1 MTKYKRVPLSQG
13 ELNYNLMS
21 FHTSKNYSK
30 LVADTYIPAISSALD
45 LHMRTIQ
52 NISRFYGVVN
62 TYLLASFINKKTVKL
77 IIIDGIYQPVVSK
90 QVDAE
95 LPASAPASLPAS
107 TPSVPD
113 QVSSEYSGT
122 HLLSPQT
129 DSKIVVQYS
138 QKIYPSPWCFWP
150 SNN

>member
-1 MTKYKRVPLSQG
+1 MTKYKRVPLSQE
-13 ELNYNLMS
+13 ELNYNLIS
-21 FHTSKNYSK
+21 FQVNKNYSR

-45 LHMRTIQ
+45 LHMRAIQ
-52 NISRFYGVVN
+52 NISGFYGVVN
-62 TYLLASFINKKTVKL
+62 TYLLASFINKKTVTL

-113 QVSSEYSGT
+113 QVSSEYSGGRV
-122 HLLSPQT
+122 LSKKLIPHQ
-129 DSKIVVQYS
+129 SVFGQAIIKKGKQCGPFS
-138 QKIYPSPWCFWP
+138 
-150 SNN
+150 